1 MSKRVSQEQ
10 FARMEKMLIEYSNA
24 YAGIY
29 SICGKLT
36 QKLSELE
43 ERLNQLESSS
53 PQQSTEFEI
62 LGK

>member
-10 FARMEKMLIEYSNA
+10 FARMEKMLIEYANA

-36 QKLSELE
+36 QKVSELE
-43 ERLNQLESSS
+43 DRLNQLESNSS
-53 PQQSTEFEI
+53 QQSTDFEV